1 MAKTTNTWAWTSPGV
16 LLRAM
21 MAVVTDT
28 AMIDP
33 DCRYSRAGL
42 MTDGYRKLM
51 RALSCA
57 SAE

>member
-21 MAVVTDT
+21 MAVVTET

-33 DCRYSRAGL
+33 DCLNIPRRPAIEIGRAHV
-42 MTDGYRKLM
+42 
-51 RALSCA
+51 
-57 SAE
+57 